1 MAGAADKARFYLEQ
15 SIPDLQELERKKIFS
30 KSEITSIIKRRSDFE
45 HKING
50 RGSKPVDFIR
60 YTEFEVNVEALRS
73 KKAKRLGVKSNRYTG
88 HKRILTLLDRGTTKF
103 PGDLALWMLYLNA
116 AKKQKAFSRV
126 SIIYTNLV
134 RLHPTKPEVWIHAAK
149 FAIDEHGDM
158 AEARSFMQRGLRFCK
173 GSRTLWLSYFR
184 LELVYIAK
192 VIRRQQ
198 ILGLTGSGTAEKEF
212 EDLDNPEADIVALPA
227 VTQRDMG
234 PSVAT
239 NEVVDRNA
247 LQALRATPALSGAIP
262 IAIFDAAMN
271 QFNGTSF
278 AGEFVDL
285 ICNFDTIPC
294 CVKVLQHVLDYLE
307 KIDPSGSVTLDCWIR
322 QPLIG
327 VFHTTAQLAQA
338 LGVVFS
344 RLRSSLDDHPSSN
357 LVQRTV
363 SWVSSYV
370 QRDLDDSVKAV
381 LRRDNGYATMGTRYV
396 AF

>member
-1 MAGAADKARFYLEQ
+1 
-15 SIPDLQELERKKIFS
+15 
-30 KSEITSIIKRRSDFE
+30 
-45 HKING
+45 
-50 RGSKPVDFIR
+50 
-60 YTEFEVNVEALRS
+60 
-73 KKAKRLGVKSNRYTG
+73 
-88 HKRILTLLDRGTTKF
+88 
-103 PGDLALWMLYLNA
+103 MLYLNA

-381 LRRDNGYATMGTRYV
+381 LRALLLRTLVKCRLVSNERTDPAGDFTASLLETASKNAKVETMAMLPWALDTWPSNQRLLGLQDALNDQQIV
-396 AF
+396 VND